1 MTTSTPTVLI
11 LTQEFD
17 STVDPVVGSLRDR
30 GANVVRVDLSYFP
43 QTLTFTS
50 SDFDGERIRLRHRDR
65 EVDLTTVAGVW
76 YRRPTGFIFDSAMGE
91 AEQQFARTESV
102 HGVGGILR
110 GTECLWVNRPDV
122 DAVAELKP
130 LQLRMAKRLGFRVP
144 RTLMT
149 NDPQEVTA
157 LLDRADGPIVYKALT
172 GGVIHYPG
180 GFPNGL
186 FTVVVGDELREHID
200 RVRHTICVFQEY
212 IDKAYEVRLTVV
224 GNTFFPVTI
233 DSQSMATT
241 EVDWRG
247 EDMLPYGDYRPLP
260 EQVVKQV
267 EAMLAELDL
276 VYAAVDLIVTPA
288 GEYVFLEL
296 NPGGQFMW
304 MQHDIGLDMGAS
316 MAELLMAGG
325 PFRRGD
331 TVQVGY

>member
-1 MTTSTPTVLI
+1 MSTVLI

-17 STVDPVVGSLRDR
+17 STVDPVVVSLRER
-30 GANVVRVDLSYFP
+30 GSNVVRVDLSYFP

-50 SDFDGERIRLRHRDR
+50 SDFDDERLRMRHGDRDI
-65 EVDLTTVAGVW
+65 DLESLTGVW
-76 YRRPTGFIFDSAMGE
+76 YRRPTAFVFDSAMGE

-110 GTECLWVNRPDV
+110 GTDCLWVNRPDL

-130 LQLRMAKRLGFRVP
+130 FQLRIAKRLGFRVP

-157 LLDRADGPIVYKALT
+157 LLDRADGPFVYKAFT
-172 GGVIHYPG
+172 GGVVHYPG

-200 RVRHTICVFQEY
+200 RVRHTICIFQEY
-212 IDKAYEVRLTVV
+212 IEKAYEVRLTVI
-224 GNTFFPVTI
+224 GNTFFPVVV
-233 DSQSMATT
+233 DSQSMSSTR
-241 EVDWRG
+241 VDWRG
-247 EDMLPYGDYRPLP
+247 EDMMPYGDYRPLP

-267 EAMLAELDL
+267 EAMLSELGL
-276 VYAAVDLIVTPA
+276 AYAAVDLIVTPD

-304 MQHDIGLDMGAS
+304 IQHDIGLDMSGC
-316 MAELLMAGG
+316 MAELLMSGE